1 MKSNFRVIETR
12 VKVNKPEI
20 KESEEVSKLFQSHE
34 LAFVSYK
41 QARHVNS
48 PGLKNQE

>member
-12 VKVNKPEI
+12 VKVSKPEI
-20 KESEEVSKLFQSHE
+20 KESEVSKLFQSHE

-41 QARHVNS
+41 QAGHVNR
-48 PGLKNQE
+48 PGLKNEE